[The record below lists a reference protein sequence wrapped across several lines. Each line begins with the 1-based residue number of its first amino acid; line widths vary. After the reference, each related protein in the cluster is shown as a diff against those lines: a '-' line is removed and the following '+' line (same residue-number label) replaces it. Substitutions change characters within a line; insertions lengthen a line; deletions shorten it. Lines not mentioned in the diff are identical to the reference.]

1 MRDVMPMNVD
11 EHLDEVLGI
20 IEKPKK
26 EVVKAER
33 LVPVISDDDSDL
45 DFQYVRENLYNL
57 IERGQD
63 GLEEMLEIAKSSEHP
78 RAMEVFGQ
86 LIGKLTETNKELLN
100 LHKTKKDISQ
110 DTSSPKNVSN
120 NLFVGSTAE
129 LQKFLK
135 TGKTIKESDGN
146 EVLPRKS

>member
-1 MRDVMPMNVD
+1 MREAMNID
-11 EHLDEVLGI
+11 DHLDEVLGI
-20 IEKPKK
+20 VEKPKK
-26 EVVKAER
+26 EIVKAER
-33 LVPVISDDDSDL
+33 IVPVITNDDSGDSET

-63 GLEEMLEIAKSSEHP
+63 GLEEILEIAKSSEHP

-86 LIGKLTETNKELLN
+86 LIGKLTDTNRELLN
-100 LHKTKKDISQ
+100 LHKTKKDILQ
-110 DTSSPKNVSN
+110 ETSGPKNVSN

-135 TGKTIKESDGN
+135 TGKTIKET
-146 EVLPRKS
+146 E

>member
-1 MRDVMPMNVD
+1 MRDVRPMSVD
-11 EHLDEVLGI
+11 DHLDEVLGI

-26 EVVKAER
+26 EVVKTDR
-33 LVPVISDDDSDL
+33 IVPVIKNDDSGESEI
-45 DFQYVRENLYNL
+45 DFQYARENLYNL

-110 DTSSPKNVSN
+110 DTSGPKNVSN

-135 TGKTIKESDGN
+135 KGKDIKEY
-146 EVLPRKS
+146 EEEI

>member
-1 MRDVMPMNVD
+1 MRDVMPMNID
-11 EHLDEVLGI
+11 DHLDEVLGI
-20 IEKPKK
+20 VEKPKK
-26 EVVKAER
+26 EIVKTER
-33 LVPVISDDDSDL
+33 IVPVITNDDSVDSET

-86 LIGKLTETNKELLN
+86 LIGKLTDTNKELLN

-110 DTSSPKNVSN
+110 ETSGPKNVSN

-135 TGKTIKESDGN
+135 TGKSIKN
-146 EVLPRKS
+146 E

>member
-11 EHLDEVLGI
+11 DHLDEVLGI

-26 EVVKAER
+26 EVIKTGR
-33 LVPVISDDDSDL
+33 FVPVISADESET
-45 DFQYVRENLYNL
+45 DFQYARENLYNL

-110 DTSSPKNVSN
+110 ETSGPKNVSN

-135 TGKTIKESDGN
+135 TGKSIKN
-146 EVLPRKS
+146 E

>member
-1 MRDVMPMNVD
+1 MRDVTPMNID
-11 EHLDEVLGI
+11 DHLDEVLGI
-20 IEKPKK
+20 VEKPKK
-26 EVVKAER
+26 EVVKTER
-33 LVPVISDDDSDL
+33 IVPAITNDDSGIET

-86 LIGKLTETNKELLN
+86 LIGKLTDTNKELLN

-110 DTSSPKNVSN
+110 EASGPKNVSN

-135 TGKTIKESDGN
+135 TGKSVKEN
-146 EVLPRKS
+146 E

>member
-1 MRDVMPMNVD
+1 MRDVMPMSVD
-11 EHLDEVLGI
+11 DHLDEVLGI

-26 EVVKAER
+26 EVVKTGR
-33 LVPVISDDDSDL
+33 FVPVISADDSET
-45 DFQYVRENLYNL
+45 DFQYARENLYNL

-110 DTSSPKNVSN
+110 DTSGPKNVSN

-129 LQKFLK
+129 LQRFLK
-135 TGKTIKESDGN
+135 KGKDIKEN
-146 EVLPRKS
+146 EEEI

>member
-1 MRDVMPMNVD
+1 MRDVMPMDVD
-11 EHLDEVLGI
+11 NHLDEVLGI
-20 IEKPKK
+20 VEKPKK
-26 EVVKAER
+26 EIVKSEKI
-33 LVPVISDDDSDL
+33 VPVVSANDTET

-110 DTSSPKNVSN
+110 EVSGPKNVSN

-135 TGKTIKESDGN
+135 TGKNIN
-146 EVLPRKS
+146 ENDWCQNPT

>member
-11 EHLDEVLGI
+11 DHLDEVLGI

-26 EVVKAER
+26 EVVKTDR
-33 LVPVISDDDSDL
+33 IVPVISTDDSGDSEI
-45 DFQYVRENLYNL
+45 DFQYARENLYNL

-86 LIGKLTETNKELLN
+86 LIGKLPETNKESLN
-100 LHKTKKDISQ
+100 LHKTKKDTSQ
-110 DTSSPKNVSN
+110 DTSGPQNVSN

-135 TGKTIKESDGN
+135 KGKDIKEN
-146 EVLPRKS
+146 EEEI

>member
-1 MRDVMPMNVD
+1 MRDVMPMNID
-11 EHLDEVLGI
+11 DHLDEVLGI
-20 IEKPKK
+20 VEKPKK
-26 EVVKAER
+26 EVVKTER
-33 LVPVISDDDSDL
+33 IVPAITNDDSGIET

-86 LIGKLTETNKELLN
+86 LIGKLTDTNKELLN

-110 DTSSPKNVSN
+110 ETSGPKNVSN

-135 TGKTIKESDGN
+135 TGKSIKN
-146 EVLPRKS
+146 E

>member
-11 EHLDEVLGI
+11 NHLDEVLGI
-20 IEKPKK
+20 VEKPKK
-26 EVVKAER
+26 EVVKTGR
-33 LVPVISDDDSDL
+33 FVPVISADDSET
-45 DFQYVRENLYNL
+45 DFQYARENLYNL

-63 GLEEMLEIAKSSEHP
+63 GLDEMLEIAKSSEHP

-110 DTSSPKNVSN
+110 DTSGPKNVSN

-129 LQKFLK
+129 LQRFLK
-135 TGKTIKESDGN
+135 KGKDIKEN
-146 EVLPRKS
+146 EEEI

>member
-11 EHLDEVLGI
+11 DHLDEVLGI
-20 IEKPKK
+20 VEKPKK
-26 EVVKAER
+26 EVVKTGR
-33 LVPVISDDDSDL
+33 FVPVISADDSET
-45 DFQYVRENLYNL
+45 DFQYARENLYNL

-86 LIGKLTETNKELLN
+86 LIRKLTETNKELLN

-110 DTSSPKNVSN
+110 DTSGPKNVSN

-129 LQKFLK
+129 LQRFLK
-135 TGKTIKESDGN
+135 KGKDIKEN
-146 EVLPRKS
+146 EEEI

>member
-1 MRDVMPMNVD
+1 MKDVMPMNVD
-11 EHLDEVLGI
+11 EHLDEMLGI
-20 IEKPKK
+20 VNKPKK
-26 EVVKAER
+26 EIVKAER
-33 LVPVISDDDSDL
+33 LVPTISVDDSGDSEI

-110 DTSSPKNVSN
+110 ETTGPKNVSN

-135 TGKTIKESDGN
+135 KGKTIKET
-146 EVLPRKS
+146 E

>member
-1 MRDVMPMNVD
+1 MKDVMPMNVD
-11 EHLDEVLGI
+11 DHLDEMLGI
-20 IEKPKK
+20 VNKPKK
-26 EVVKAER
+26 EIVKAER
-33 LVPVISDDDSDL
+33 LVPTISVDDSGDSEI

-86 LIGKLTETNKELLN
+86 LIGKLTETNKELMN
-100 LHKTKKDISQ
+100 IHKAKKDISQ
-110 DTSSPKNVSN
+110 DTSGPKNVSN

-129 LQKFLK
+129 LQKFLNR
-135 TGKTIKESDGN
+135 GEDIKEH
-146 EVLPRKS
+146 EKEK